1 MSEVIVD
8 TLTHSGNTAG
18 PANITLAGT
27 GNVTVAKDL
36 TVTETL
42 TVPEKKLACPGTII
56 QVLQDVKTDAWS
68 GDTTFSDITGL
79 SQAITPSFANSKI
92 LVRYMVWM
100 GSSAQTHKETLL
112 QRDIQSGGYSN
123 IQATAHGCTTYSY
136 TGDSDEE
143 HHSLPNYFEYLD
155 TPSYSVGNV
164 ITYKIQ
170 ARVGSGTAY
179 VNRKHQVSTV
189 LNTSYITLMEVV
201 A

>member
-112 QRDIQSGGYSN
+112 QEIFKV
-123 IQATAHGCTTYSY
+123 
-136 TGDSDEE
+136 
-143 HHSLPNYFEYLD
+143 L
-155 TPSYSVGNV
+155 V
-164 ITYKIQ
+164 IPIFKKLHMVVRHI
-170 ARVGSGTAY
+170 VILG
-179 VNRKHQVSTV
+179 
-189 LNTSYITLMEVV
+189 TLMKSIILFQIILSI
-201 A
+201 

>member
-1 MSEVIVD
+1 MSTIK
-8 TLTHSGNTAG
+8 TT
-18 PANITLAGT
+18 NITHGSNSGT
-27 GNVTVAKDL
+27 NNLILDDTGKVSIAT
-36 TVTETL
+36 
-42 TVPEKKLACPGTII
+42 KKLYSPGTII
-56 QVLQDVKTDAWS
+56 QILQDVKTDAWS
-68 GDTTFSDITGL
+68 GDTTFADITGL

-136 TGDSDEE
+136 TGDADEE

-189 LNTSYITLMEVV
+189 LNTSYITLMEV
-201 A
+201 AG

>member
-1 MSEVIVD
+1 M
-8 TLTHSGNTAG
+8 TLKLNGSTSGSVSIDA
-18 PANITLAGT
+18 PASTT
-27 GNVTVAKDL
+27 GGADL
-36 TVTETL
+36 TYTL
-42 TVPEKKLACPGTII
+42 PNATTGGIIRTTTTPGAIL

-68 GDTTFSDITGL
+68 GDTTFADITGL
-79 SQAITPSFANSKI
+79 SQAITPTASSSKI

-112 QRDIQSGGYSN
+112 QRDIGGAGYGN

-155 TPSYSVGNV
+155 SPNTTSAV
-164 ITYKIQ
+164 TYKIQ
-170 ARVGSGTAY
+170 GRVGSGTAY

-189 LNTSYITLMEVV
+189 LNTSYITLMEI
-201 A
+201 AG